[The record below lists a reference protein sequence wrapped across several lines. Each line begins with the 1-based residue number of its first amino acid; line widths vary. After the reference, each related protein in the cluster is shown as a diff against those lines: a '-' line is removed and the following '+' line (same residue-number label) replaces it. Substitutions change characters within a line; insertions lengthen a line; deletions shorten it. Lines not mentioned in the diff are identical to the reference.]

1 MKNIATTHC
10 MVSQNEQLFEELF
23 VPFESERSGC
33 SLILFSALAFSV
45 SDTVHFKKEK
55 KTTIKSKF
63 CIFDFRS
70 LQISISLAS

>member
-45 SDTVHFKKEK
+45 SFKKEK